1 MSNIRKLETV
11 VKSVLEQNKAA
22 RDDDFLLV
30 AAVCKIINPSIIGET
45 FTMVLT
51 NHKEYRLP
59 SFESITRARR
69 KLQAEHEHLKSS
81 ARMQAIR
88 ANEEED
94 YIDYANE

>member
-11 VKSVLEQNKAA
+11 VKAVLEQKKET

-30 AAVCKIINPSIIGET
+30 AYVCRIINPNIAGET

-51 NHKEYRLP
+51 NHKEYHLP